1 MRRVYIGAAM
11 TLRRQN
17 FQEKVA
23 LWRKNSV
30 SVAYNAKTTFR
41 SIWDKKHLF
50 VEDYQ
55 KNPVFLLNLPK
66 KKPIKTVR
74 K

>member
-1 MRRVYIGAAM
+1 M

-30 SVAYNAKTTFR
+30 SVAHNAKTTFG
-41 SIWDKKHLF
+41 SIGD
-50 VEDYQ
+50 E
-55 KNPVFLLNLPK
+55 
-66 KKPIKTVR
+66 
-74 K
+74 

>member
-1 MRRVYIGAAM
+1 M

-30 SVAYNAKTTFR
+30 SVAHNAKLHLGVFG
-41 SIWDKKHLF
+41 IKNIYLLKIIKKI
-50 VEDYQ
+50 
-55 KNPVFLLNLPK
+55 VFFC
-66 KKPIKTVR
+66 
-74 K
+74 